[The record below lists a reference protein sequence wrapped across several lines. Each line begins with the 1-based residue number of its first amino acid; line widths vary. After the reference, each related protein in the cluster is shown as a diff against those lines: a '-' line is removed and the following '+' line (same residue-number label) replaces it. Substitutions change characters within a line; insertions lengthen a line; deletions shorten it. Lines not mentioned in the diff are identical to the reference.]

1 MNTRTVID
9 HRTGG
14 ASPARATRH
23 PEKANRPDNPIQ
35 RKPDWIRVK
44 APNHPVY
51 HETRALMRANRLTTV
66 CEEAACPNI
75 GECWSQ
81 RHATMMIMG
90 DTCTRACAFCN
101 VATGQP
107 NPLDHGEPARVADA
121 VAKLGLAHVVITS
134 VDRDDLA
141 DGGAAHFAAVVRAI
155 RVRAPAT
162 TVEILTPDFLRKP
175 GAEQIIA
182 AAPPDVFNHNLETVP
197 RLYPTIRP
205 GARYY
210 QSLRLLDAVK
220 AAMPGIFTKSGLMV
234 GLGETRAEIGQVMD
248 DLRIADVDFLTIGQ
262 YLQPTVKH
270 AAVDRFV
277 PPEAF
282 AELAAM
288 ARAKG
293 FLLVS
298 ATPLTR
304 SSYHADADFAALRA
318 ARAARL

>member
-107 NPLDHGEPARVADA
+107 NPLDHGEP
-121 VAKLGLAHVVITS
+121 G
-134 VDRDDLA
+134 
-141 DGGAAHFAAVVRAI
+141 I
-155 RVRAPAT
+155 RTR
-162 TVEILTPDFLRKP
+162 IHSGFL
-175 GAEQIIA
+175 
-182 AAPPDVFNHNLETVP
+182 
-197 RLYPTIRP
+197 
-205 GARYY
+205 
-210 QSLRLLDAVK
+210 
-220 AAMPGIFTKSGLMV
+220 
-234 GLGETRAEIGQVMD
+234 
-248 DLRIADVDFLTIGQ
+248 
-262 YLQPTVKH
+262 
-270 AAVDRFV
+270 
-277 PPEAF
+277 
-282 AELAAM
+282 
-288 ARAKG
+288 AKG
-293 FLLVS
+293 VS
-298 ATPLTR
+298 GRATFSGCR
-304 SSYHADADFAALRA
+304 GRA
-318 ARAARL
+318 GDLS